1 MSHSQRG
8 FSPVVKEACSM
19 PEAFQIKIG
28 GGQIHDGRPSCL
40 LAKAAV

>member
-28 GGQIHDGRPSCL
+28 GGQIHDGR
-40 LAKAAV
+40 